1 MYKYIHPS
9 IHKYQN
15 IRNNL
20 KVSPSF
26 KNKINVYAIK
36 WKIMKSLENYSVAL
50 IAGVL
55 LHKGDKLG
63 WCTYS
68 ICT

>member
-1 MYKYIHPS
+1 
-9 IHKYQN
+9 
-15 IRNNL
+15 
-20 KVSPSF
+20 
-26 KNKINVYAIK
+26 
-36 WKIMKSLENYSVAL
+36 MKSLENYSVAL

-63 WCTYS
+63 WYTYS